1 MDTFRNFIAVSRYAR
16 WLGDVKRRET
26 WEETVTRY
34 WDWITNKFPILLD
47 KAPYIKDMIL
57 KHEIMP
63 SMRALMTAGEA
74 ADRDNTCI
82 YNCSYLEID
91 TPRAFSELMYIL
103 MNGTGVGY
111 SVESKVVSKLPKVPS
126 DILRVKGVKVT
137 VEDSKEGW
145 ANACLELLEN
155 LWLKG
160 VHPTWDLTKIRSA
173 GSRLHTFGGRASG
186 PEPLEAVFKYVV
198 KVFENAQG
206 RKLTSLECHDIC
218 CVIAKSI
225 IVGGVR
231 RSAMISLSDLTDR
244 EMGKCKSGAW
254 WEGSGHRSLANNSA
268 VYNGRPSL
276 TEFMTEWRDLYDSH
290 SGERGIFNRM
300 GAQEQCEW
308 LGRDPTIDY
317 GVNPCAEILLRPKQF
332 CNLTEIIIRPDDKIS
347 DIKRKIEAAT
357 ILGTIQSSFTYFPY
371 LSNDWEENVRDER
384 LLGVSFTGIY
394 DNPLMWGKDGLNKL
408 SGRLNRWREFARR
421 INTSWAKEININP
434 SAAITCVKPSGTVS
448 CLSNTASGIH
458 PRYARYYIRRVRID
472 KKDPLYFFLNDAG
485 VPSEDCVLN
494 PNSTAVFSFPMQAPK
509 YGKTADEVTALEH
522 LELWRVYKNHWC
534 DHNPSITVNYSDDE
548 FLSVGAWVWEN
559 FDDIQ
564 GISFLPKVD
573 HIYEQ
578 APFET
583 VDEVRYKMMSDKM
596 PLVDFSKLS
605 SYEVEDTT
613 QGSQTLACTGGSCEV
628 VDLVEA

>member
-16 WLGDVKRRET
+16 WLEDEQRRET
-26 WEETVTRY
+26 WTETVDRY
-34 WDWITNKFPILLD
+34 WNWMED
-47 KAPYIKDMIL
+47 KHPVLIDHKYIRDMIL

-82 YNCSYLEID
+82 YNCSYLEMD
-91 TPRAFSELMYIL
+91 SPRSFSELMYIL

-111 SVESKVVSKLPKVPS
+111 SVEGDVVAELPKIPS
-126 DILRVKGVKVT
+126 NILRVKQVRIV

-145 ANACLELLEN
+145 ANACNELLEN

-160 VHPTWDLTKIRSA
+160 VHPTWDLSQIRPA
-173 GSRLHTFGGRASG
+173 GSRLNTFGGRASG
-186 PEPLEAVFKYVV
+186 PEPLEAVFKYIV
-198 KVFENAQG
+198 KVFDNAQG
-206 RKLTSLECHDIC
+206 RKLTPLECHDIC

-231 RSAMISLSDLTDR
+231 RSAMISLSDLGDR
-244 EMGKCKSGAW
+244 EMAKCKSGAW

-290 SGERGIFNRM
+290 SGERGIFNRN

-308 LGRDPTIDY
+308 LGRSSDCNY

-371 LSNDWEENVRDER
+371 LSTDWKDNVEEER

-394 DNPLMWGKDGLNKL
+394 DNPIMWGKDGRNKL
-408 SGRLNRWREFARR
+408 AARLNRWREFARR
-421 INTSWAKEININP
+421 VNTKWAEKLGINA

-448 CLSNTASGIH
+448 CLSDTSSGIH
-458 PRYARYYIRRVRID
+458 PRYSKYYIRRVRID
-472 KKDPLYFFLNDAG
+472 KKDPLFFFLKDQG
-485 VPSEDCVLN
+485 VPVEDCVLN
-494 PNSTAVFSFPMQAPK
+494 PTSTAVFSFPMQAPK
-509 YGKTADEVTALEH
+509 YGRTADEVSALDH
-522 LELWRVYKNHWC
+522 LELWRVYKSHWC
-534 DHNPSITVNYSDDE
+534 DHNPSITVNYTDWE
-548 FLSVGAWVWEN
+548 FMSVGAWVWEN

-573 HIYEQ
+573 HVYEQ
-578 APFET
+578 APFESI
-583 VDEVRYKMMSDKM
+583 DEVRYKMMADRM
-596 PLVDFSKLS
+596 PLVDFTKLS
-605 SYEVEDTT
+605 EYEEEDTT
-613 QGSQTLACTGGSCEV
+613 KGTQTLACSGGSCEV
-628 VDLVEA
+628 VDLVES

>member
-1 MDTFRNFIAVSRYAR
+1 
-16 WLGDVKRRET
+16 
-26 WEETVTRY
+26 
-34 WDWITNKFPILLD
+34 
-47 KAPYIKDMIL
+47 
-57 KHEIMP
+57 
-63 SMRALMTAGEA
+63 
-74 ADRDNTCI
+74 
-82 YNCSYLEID
+82 
-91 TPRAFSELMYIL
+91 
-103 MNGTGVGY
+103 
-111 SVESKVVSKLPKVPS
+111 
-126 DILRVKGVKVT
+126 
-137 VEDSKEGW
+137 
-145 ANACLELLEN
+145 
-155 LWLKG
+155 
-160 VHPTWDLTKIRSA
+160 
-173 GSRLHTFGGRASG
+173 
-186 PEPLEAVFKYVV
+186 
-198 KVFENAQG
+198 
-206 RKLTSLECHDIC
+206 
-218 CVIAKSI
+218 
-225 IVGGVR
+225 
-231 RSAMISLSDLTDR
+231 
-244 EMGKCKSGAW
+244 
-254 WEGSGHRSLANNSA
+254 
-268 VYNGRPSL
+268 
-276 TEFMTEWRDLYDSH
+276 MTEWRDLYDSH

-308 LGRDPTIDY
+308 LGRDSAIDY

-421 INTSWAKEININP
+421 TNTSWAKEININP

-458 PRYARYYIRRVRID
+458 PRYSRYYIRRVRID
-472 KKDPLYFFLNDAG
+472 KKDPLYFFLNDSG

-613 QGSQTLACTGGSCEV
+613 KGSQTLACTGGSCEV

>member
-16 WLGDVKRRET
+16 WLDDEQRRET
-26 WEETVTRY
+26 WTETVDRY
-34 WDWITNKFPILLD
+34 WNWMVDKHPILSD
-47 KAPYIKDMIL
+47 HNYIRDMIF

-63 SMRALMTAGEA
+63 SMRALMTAGAA

-91 TPRAFSELMYIL
+91 SPRSFSELMYIL

-111 SVESKVVSKLPKVPS
+111 SVESEVVNRLPKIPTN
-126 DILRVKGVKVT
+126 ILRVKQVRIT

-145 ANACLELLEN
+145 ANACNELLEN

-160 VHPTWDLTKIRSA
+160 VHPTWDLSQIRPA
-173 GSRLHTFGGRASG
+173 GSRLNTFGGRASG

-198 KVFENAQG
+198 KVFDNAQG
-206 RKLTSLECHDIC
+206 RKLTPLECHDIC

-231 RSAMISLSDLTDR
+231 RSAMISLSDLSDR

-290 SGERGIFNRM
+290 SGERGIFNRA

-308 LGRDPTIDY
+308 LGRSPEYAY

-371 LSNDWEENVRDER
+371 LSNDWKENVEQER

-394 DNPLMWGKDGLNKL
+394 DNPIMWGKDGLNKL
-408 SGRLNRWREFARR
+408 AGRLNRWREFARR
-421 INTSWAKEININP
+421 VNTKWAEKLGINA

-448 CLSNTASGIH
+448 CLSDTSSGIH
-458 PRYARYYIRRVRID
+458 PRYSKYYIRRVRID
-472 KKDPLYFFLNDAG
+472 KKDPLFFFLKDQG
-485 VPSEDCVLN
+485 VPVEDCVLN
-494 PNSTAVFSFPMQAPK
+494 PTSTAVFAFPMQAPK
-509 YGKTADEVTALEH
+509 YGRTADEVTALDH
-522 LELWRVYKNHWC
+522 LELWRVYKSHWC
-534 DHNPSITVNYSDDE
+534 DHNPSITVNYTDNE
-548 FLSVGAWVWEN
+548 FMSVGAWVWEN

-564 GISFLPKVD
+564 GISFLPQVD
-573 HIYEQ
+573 HVYEQ

-583 VDEVRYKMMSDKM
+583 IDEVRYKMMADKM
-596 PLVDFSKLS
+596 PLVDFVKLS
-605 SYEVEDTT
+605 EYETEDTT
-613 QGSQTLACTGGSCEV
+613 KGTQTLACSGGSCEV
-628 VDLVEA
+628 VDLVENA